1 MCEQVMKR
9 VWGGEDSDVWAA
21 APIMTSQKEGATS

>member
-1 MCEQVMKR
+1 MCERVMKR